1 MMKPFED
8 MWKKMNVP
16 LKAKQPNGYDVIM
29 AANMLGYLSI
39 FDTETGRKALEN
51 LKEIQALQIAYGTL
65 THCVEFIKQNRLKIN
80 ADEIR
85 FGMYLANQKSL
96 SYIEGIVDSEEFRDL
111 FKFQYSPIH
120 ITYRDCL
127 L

>member
-1 MMKPFED
+1 
-8 MWKKMNVP
+8 MNVP
-16 LKAKQPNGYDVIM
+16 LKAKEPNGYDVIM
-29 AANMLGYLSI
+29 ASNMLGYLSI

-96 SYIEGIVDSEEFRDL
+96 NYIEGIVDSEEFRDL